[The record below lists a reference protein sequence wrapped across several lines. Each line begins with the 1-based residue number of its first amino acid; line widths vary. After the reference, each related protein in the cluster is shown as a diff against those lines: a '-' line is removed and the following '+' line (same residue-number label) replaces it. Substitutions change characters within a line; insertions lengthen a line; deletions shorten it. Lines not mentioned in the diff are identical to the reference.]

1 MVFESFLGSFFG
13 ALNSLL
19 DPFINSLGPNK
30 FLAVLV
36 VGAIISFVTTLANKL
51 LVDQDRLVY
60 LQKEMKEFNQ
70 EMMEA
75 RKANDTKAMEKAQK
89 KQMEFMNLQKEMM
102 FMSFKPMI
110 VTFIPII
117 IIFYWISQSQLN
129 QVVVNLPSFVYYVL
143 LVPLWHALPFYG
155 GVTPGVPETS
165 VTWLGWYILSAFGF
179 SFVFRKLMGLKSAG
193 AM

>member
-1 MVFESFLGSFFG
+1 MVFESFLGSLFG
-13 ALNSLL
+13 AINSLL

-30 FLAVLV
+30 FLAVLII
-36 VGAIISFVTTLANKL
+36 GAVISFVTTLANKL

-70 EMMEA
+70 EMMQA
-75 RKANDTKAMEKAQK
+75 RKTNDPKAMEKVQK

-110 VTFIPII
+110 VTFVPII
-117 IIFYWISQSQLN
+117 IIFWWLAQSQLN
-129 QVVVNLPSFVYYVL
+129 QVIIILPQFAYYVL

-155 GVTPGVPETS
+155 GAPEVPMS

>member
-1 MVFESFLGSFFG
+1 MVFESFLGPFFG
-13 ALNSLL
+13 AINSIV
-19 DPFINSLGPNK
+19 DPFFNFLGPNT
-30 FLAVLV
+30 FLAVLII
-36 VGAIISFVTTLANKL
+36 GAIISFITTLANKL

-75 RKANDTKAMEKAQK
+75 RKTNDPKAMGKVQK
-89 KQMEFMNLQKEMM
+89 KQAEFMNLQKEMM

-110 VTFIPII
+110 VTFVPII
-117 IIFYWISQSQLN
+117 LIFWWISQSQLN
-129 QVVVNLPSFVYYVL
+129 QVVIILPKFTYYVL

-155 GVTPGVPETS
+155 GVAPGAPAMS

-179 SFVFRKLMGLKSAG
+179 SLIFRKLMGLKSG
-193 AM
+193 GM

>member
-1 MVFESFLGSFFG
+1 MVFESVLGSFFG
-13 ALNSLL
+13 ALNAVFNPLIL
-19 DPFINSLGPNK
+19 YVGPI
-30 FLAVLV
+30 LAVLII
-36 VGAIISFVTTLANKL
+36 GAIISFVTTLANKL
-51 LVDQDRLVY
+51 LVDQDRLGY

-70 EMMEA
+70 EMMNA
-75 RKANDTKAMEKAQK
+75 RKSNDPKAMEKAQK
-89 KQMEFMNLQKEMM
+89 KQMEFMSLQKEMM

-117 IIFYWISQSQLN
+117 IIFWWISQNTILN
-129 QVVVNLPSFVYYVL
+129 SVIVNLPNFAYWVL

-155 GVTPGVPETS
+155 SVAPGAPPES
-165 VTWLGWYILSAFGF
+165 ITWLGWYILSAFGF